1 MNSIWTAPYFWY
13 FLPLVSQ
20 ILNYY
25 KFIIFVKLGDIGCSS
40 FAANKR
46 DAMANFKICSLG

>member
-1 MNSIWTAPYFWY
+1 MSPSKSINISLVKF
-13 FLPLVSQ
+13 FLSSSG
-20 ILNYY
+20 I